1 MNSHRFS
8 AFALAGLAV
17 TPMVLCLPAHAQD
30 GEDLASVANKADAA
44 RKAENW
50 EESIALYT
58 RAIELAGP
66 NAKMLFGPRIG
77 NLYFL
82 RGVSLMKM
90 ARWAEAIK
98 DFQKCYQDFPNAGDA
113 KAGGGNRFHKQALL
127 RWGEAAMGAED
138 WKEAITMF
146 QRFLKERSDSD
157 PNDRY
162 ARGVMEIN
170 LARCQYRLGKI
181 PEGNKHLET
190 AIANKYNEAFQVPPL
205 GILVAFQDLV
215 QAVIERRT
223 EEALLDFINKNR
235 SSITLEPFEMGD
247 YTKLFMKL
255 AADAVAV
262 DMERAAMMLYQLTP
276 TTPAA
281 LQDTKV
287 RLDAL
292 SVRPGVRD
300 GIRTLRTKPLKE
312 YYDNLTSSVRTNKV
326 PEITKLAAAA
336 FIHETEGNTR
346 GAFAAYEQL
355 ELHYPKSDKREDYL
369 YNLVRTS
376 SLVGEVLKTETYGQ
390 AFLKAFPDS
399 KYVPEVRRMLLSSL
413 FYEGE
418 YETCIEV
425 ASAMIDS
432 LPRPGEQ
439 HDICLHVLG
448 GSYFYT
454 AQFDKAQPL
463 LDEHVKLYPKSQF
476 ELAAFYFHASNLT
489 RLQAW
494 TQAAP
499 LLDEFFKR
507 YPDPGKNMFFPFALF
522 DRANCHYAQDEYEPA
537 LEKLNRIAADFPTSE
552 VMDMAYNLRGNV
564 LVSLDRY
571 EEAEKSYLAGMNLAQ
586 SRQNDIIV
594 AESLYFLVAL
604 LGKESK
610 DPKEPNPRLKDAIP
624 YADQFW
630 KKYADVSTYKPQM
643 AVAQIPAFTA
653 AGRGQEAIERLQ
665 TVIAEIAKSE
675 YKYGLEETINSHTE
689 AFLTLNEKDPKK
701 EDKLKELYYN
711 FPDIE
716 ARNEEARAILRMA
729 VVGVYEKLA
738 KDNAGKSEDIVR
750 QSNAMI
756 RVLFEELKRDF
767 DPKKLTNF
775 ILVRVGDNIRR
786 SGSYQEALPFYDEAI
801 SRPDQSFRF
810 AALIGRGDVTSRGS
824 DAAAIDRA
832 VADFDR
838 VLADS
843 QKREEK
849 ETAAYLKVRA
859 LMNKKSRAGYEQ
871 AAEAAKFYLD
881 RQKNPNFTK
890 NSAEVGFMLAKSYD
904 ERGEANDAIAMY
916 AKVGGGNMGN
926 VPISAPAFKRYMELL
941 WERNQSAQRDPKTGQ
956 MLPSDRQGAYDAGAK
971 YIEATT
977 QAGFLKKM
985 SDEET
990 ALWREVE
997 ALVKRYEADPSIKSL
1012 RQQRQEAEARARSR
1026 RGR

>member
-1 MNSHRFS
+1 MNFHRYS

-17 TPMVLCLPAHAQD
+17 TPVVLCLPARAQD
-30 GEDLASVANKADAA
+30 GEDLASVAVKADAA
-44 RKAENW
+44 RKAEKW
-50 EESIALYT
+50 EEAVALYS

-66 NAKMLFGPRIG
+66 NAKMLYGPKIG

-82 RGVSLMKM
+82 RGVALMKM

-113 KAGGGNRFHKQALL
+113 KAGGGNRYHKQALL

-138 WKEAITMF
+138 WKEAIIMF
-146 QRFLKERSDSD
+146 ERFLKERRDDD

-162 ARGVMEIN
+162 AKGVMEIN

-215 QAVIERRT
+215 QAVIERRN
-223 EEALLDFINKNR
+223 EQALIDFINKNR

-281 LQDTKV
+281 IQDTKV

-292 SVRPGVRD
+292 SVRPGVKD

-312 YYDNLTSSVRTNKV
+312 YYDNLTSSVRANKV

-432 LPRPGEQ
+432 LQKPSEQ

-463 LDEHVKLYPKSQF
+463 LDDHVKTYPKSQF
-476 ELAAFYFHASNLT
+476 ELPAFYFHASNLT
-489 RLQAW
+489 RLQEW
-494 TQAAP
+494 TRAAP

-507 YPDPGKNMFFPFALF
+507 YPDPQKNMFYPFALF

-537 LEKLNRIAADFPTSE
+537 LEKLNRIADEFPTSE

-564 LVSLDRY
+564 LVSLDRF
-571 EEAEKSYLAGMNLAQ
+571 EEAEKSYLAGMKLAEN
-586 SRQNDIIV
+586 RQNDVVV

-624 YADQFW
+624 YADLFW

-643 AVAQIPAFTA
+643 AVAQIAAFTE
-653 AGRGQEAIERLQ
+653 AGRGPEALERLQ

-689 AFLTLNEKDPKK
+689 AFLKLNEKDSDK
-701 EDKLKELYYN
+701 EDKLKALYYN
-711 FPDIE
+711 FPNIE
-716 ARNEEARAILRMA
+716 ASNEEARAILRMA
-729 VVGVYEKLA
+729 VVGVYEKLIKENA
-738 KDNAGKSEDIVR
+738 KDEDLVR
-750 QSNAMI
+750 KATAMI
-756 RVLFEELKRDF
+756 KVLFDELKRDF

-801 SRPDQSFRF
+801 GRPDQSFRF
-810 AALIGRGDVTSRGS
+810 AALIGRGDVTSRSS
-824 DAAAIDRA
+824 DPAAIDKA

-843 QKREEK
+843 QKRDER
-849 ETAAYLKVRA
+849 ETAAHLKVRA
-859 LMNKKSRAGYEQ
+859 LMNKNNRAGWEQ

-881 RQKNPNFTK
+881 RQQNPSFNKNA
-890 NSAEVGFMLAKSYD
+890 AEVGYLLAKSYD
-904 ERGEANDAIAMY
+904 QRGEANDAIAMY
-916 AKVGGGNMGN
+916 AKVWGGNIGN
-926 VPISAPAFKRYMELL
+926 VPISAPAMKRYMELL
-941 WERNQSAQRDPKTGQ
+941 WDRNQQGRRDPQTGQ
-956 MLPSDRQGAYDAGAK
+956 NIPSDRQGAYDAGAK

-985 SDEET
+985 TDEET
-990 ALWREVE
+990 VLWREVE
-997 ALVKRYEADPSIKSL
+997 ALVNRYVTDPAIKSL
-1012 RQQRQEAEARARSR
+1012 KEQRQEAEARARSR